1 MDPFTASFTSGYL
14 ANIAG
19 PLTVN
24 IIQSV
29 GRRIKKQVAGSEAE
43 GALNRCISAGVVAA
57 VSKAADNASEGEAL
71 LADILESFFQ
81 DPDTGKEL
89 ARMLGGEA
97 PNNTELL
104 EIFEDAGY
112 DPETLPGIRFE
123 TAIQAFEAAFVA
135 AAADEPLLQS
145 IIQTRQLMTQ
155 THIQRDLLAEM
166 QQLVAFMKQARPG
179 SIGIEANQIRAENV
193 VSGQL
198 IIYQSGETPSSAIQ
212 ENRERFYLKRL
223 IARCDPIDLG
233 AIEECGA
240 ALGASEEMP
249 AIRVSDVFTS
259 LYLKDV
265 SRRSDQSITE
275 ALTRSAEAEDLL
287 LELESDVE
295 RFPIPAV
302 EAAGA
307 LDRLVV
313 LGQPGGGKTTLV
325 NHLAAHL
332 ARRRMNDAAIPP
344 LPGWPEGDRS
354 LPVRIV
360 LRHFAAWLPEN
371 AKPTERL
378 VWEYLSFLLSEW
390 ECAEAYDSLKNVLDE
405 EGGVIFFDGLDE
417 VQETDAARKRT
428 LILSAIREFV
438 KPLSRCRVIVT
449 CREYAYRRGDAW
461 RLPEGE
467 FPVTTLDLFHEDQIR
482 EFIQTWYAVTGPR
495 RGWTSDQI
503 HQEADILIQ
512 AVGNLPYLRALA
524 PYPLLLTL
532 MTVVHAST
540 GLPRDRADLYERAVN
555 LLLAHWENHI
565 VRDVDGACRV
575 EPSTIMKL
583 GIPIRDLRV
592 PLERLALEAHERQA
606 MESDNAAGCAD
617 IPKMNLEYELAQA
630 LNRNPEQTREVVE
643 YVQNR
648 SGLLQSQNNRVFT
661 FPHRTF
667 QEYLAATGVMR
678 QSDFPDYLR
687 NRVVEDINWW
697 REVYLLSAGSTRDFP
712 LNIYQLIDALLP
724 EDPKQAKLDANIAK
738 RAGLAAQAMYETGF
752 LAAVRQEKTPGRFT
766 RIRNWVQDWL
776 LAAMTADQIL
786 PPKDRCEAGNAL
798 NWVGDPRFDPE
809 MWYLPKDNDVG
820 FIEIPAGFFEMG
832 SDKQLK
838 DDLLAELPSIFNNFF
853 YREKFSDANFED
865 HYEIF
870 ESGICSQ
877 VPKHRLFLQKY
888 RINKYPVTVSQ
899 FRAFLKDSG
908 YIICDEWEVENP
920 KGNHPAVM
928 VSFHDAMEY
937 CEWLAH
943 KFNATRWCFEIR
955 LPSES
960 EWEKAA
966 KGEAGTIYPWGDEW
980 DKNKANLWE
989 SGMKETTPVGM
1000 YPSGESP
1007 YGLIDFAGNVWEWTS
1022 TLWGKDITECEFR
1035 YPFRND
1041 DKRDDVLAPDDVYR
1055 VVRGGGYNSINSSGR
1070 TASRHR
1076 NKPDFRR
1083 GDRGFRVVAV
1093 QLDKIKL

>member
-1 MDPFTASFTSGYL
+1 
-14 ANIAG
+14 
-19 PLTVN
+19 
-24 IIQSV
+24 
-29 GRRIKKQVAGSEAE
+29 
-43 GALNRCISAGVVAA
+43 
-57 VSKAADNASEGEAL
+57 
-71 LADILESFFQ
+71 
-81 DPDTGKEL
+81 
-89 ARMLGGEA
+89 
-97 PNNTELL
+97 
-104 EIFEDAGY
+104 
-112 DPETLPGIRFE
+112 
-123 TAIQAFEAAFVA
+123 
-135 AAADEPLLQS
+135 
-145 IIQTRQLMTQ
+145 
-155 THIQRDLLAEM
+155 
-166 QQLVAFMKQARPG
+166 
-179 SIGIEANQIRAENV
+179 
-193 VSGQL
+193 
-198 IIYQSGETPSSAIQ
+198 
-212 ENRERFYLKRL
+212 
-223 IARCDPIDLG
+223 
-233 AIEECGA
+233 
-240 ALGASEEMP
+240 
-249 AIRVSDVFTS
+249 
-259 LYLKDV
+259 V

-275 ALTRSAEAEDLL
+275 SLTRSAEAEDLL
-287 LELESDVE
+287 LELERDVE

-467 FPVTTLDLFHEDQIR
+467 FPVTTLDLFHEGQIR

-503 HQEADILIQ
+503 HQESEILIQ

-565 VRDVDGACRV
+565 IRDVGGVCRV

-606 MESDNAAGCAD
+606 MESDDAAGCAD

-648 SGLLQSQNNRVFT
+648 SGLLQSQDNRVFT

-697 REVYLLSAGSTRDFP
+697 RDVYLLAAGSTRDTP
-712 LNIYQLIDALLP
+712 LNIYQLVDALLP
-724 EDPKQAKLDANIAK
+724 EDPKQTKLDANIAK

-752 LAAVRQEKTPGRFT
+752 LSAVRQEKTLGRFT

-776 LAAMTADQIL
+776 LAAMIADEIL
-786 PPKDRCEAGNAL
+786 SPKERCEAGNAL

-809 MWYLPKDNDVG
+809 VWYLLKGNNMG
-820 FIEIPAGFFEMG
+820 FIEIPAGIFEMG
-832 SDKQLK
+832 SDEKQIDKLIENLPKLLINIK
-838 DDLLAELPSIFNNFF
+838 DTDPRYKEHGRI
-853 YREKFSDANFED
+853 
-865 HYEIF
+865 YET
-870 ESGICSQ
+870 GLRSQ
-877 VPKHRLFLQKY
+877 LPKHRIFLPDFK
-888 RINKYPVTVSQ
+888 ISKYPITVSQ
-899 FRAFLKDSG
+899 FDTFLKEFNHIKDIDWKS
-908 YIICDEWEVENP
+908 ENFHN
-920 KGNHPAVM
+920 NHPAVM
-928 VSFHDAMEY
+928 VSFYDAISY
-937 CEWLAH
+937 CKWLTE
-943 KFNATRWCFEIR
+943 KVKGTGWNVEIR
-955 LPSES
+955 LPTEA

-966 KGEAGTIYPWGDEW
+966 GGNTGSVYPWGDIW
-980 DKNKANLWE
+980 DHNNANLLE
-989 SGMKETTPVGM
+989 SRIKDTSPVGI
-1000 YPSGESP
+1000 YPAGKSP
-1007 YGLIDFAGNVWEWTS
+1007 YGLMDVSGNVWEWTS
-1022 TLWGKDITECEFR
+1022 TLWGNDIFKCEFN
-1035 YPFRND
+1035 YPFKND
-1041 DKRDDVLAPDDVYR
+1041 DKRDYLSVSKESYR
-1055 VVRGGGYNSINSSGR
+1055 IVRGGGYDSTYPGGR
-1070 TASRHR
+1070 TANRHR
-1076 NKPDFRR
+1076 NQPDFRR

-1093 QLDKIKL
+1093 KLNYF